1 MVDNGCMGITYQI
14 FLKKKKVELGQGMKE
29 NVIFTVQRGKPW
41 TFEISREYFICV
53 MTNHSK
59 DH

>member
-1 MVDNGCMGITYQI
+1 MYGDTYQI

-29 NVIFTVQRGKPW
+29 NVIFTVRRGKPR
-41 TFEISREYFICV
+41 TSEISREYFICV